1 MMRQHPSCKREK
13 KEDEK
18 ERPNQAKLRAA
29 NEEEETEQVVL
40 GAPLAAEVDTRGIDN
55 GDY

>member
-1 MMRQHPSCKREK
+1 
-13 KEDEK
+13 
-18 ERPNQAKLRAA
+18 PNQAKLRAA
-29 NEEEETEQVVL
+29 NEEEETEQVAVGAPLNEEEETEQVVL